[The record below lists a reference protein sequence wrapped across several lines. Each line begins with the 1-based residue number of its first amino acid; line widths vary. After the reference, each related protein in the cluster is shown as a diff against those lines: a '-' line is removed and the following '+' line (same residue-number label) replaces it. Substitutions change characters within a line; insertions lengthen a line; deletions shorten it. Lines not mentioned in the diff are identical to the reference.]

1 MARLKF
7 GYNTNGFAHHAL
19 EDALRIISDLGYD
32 GVALTLDVH
41 HLNPFKTTQSDLRAL
56 KRLLKR
62 LRLDVV
68 IETGARYLLDPV
80 HKHEPCFISAKGAVR
95 RIAFTKKAVDI
106 AAVLEAPVVT
116 VYSGALHPRMRAEE
130 ARMRLAAGLRSVCKY
145 AASCGVIIGL
155 EPEPGMFIDTIEG
168 YAGTKRDVDHPAL
181 KLTVDVGHL
190 VCCEQDAPGY
200 IITRLADEI
209 VNAHIEDIKGAS
221 HNHLPPGEGEINF
234 RPILEAF
241 RTINFSGLIGVE
253 LSRNSH
259 NAPEAARNAIKFFN
273 KIRQV

>member
-1 MARLKF
+1 MAPLKI
-7 GYNTNGFAHHAL
+7 GYNTNGFAHHTL
-19 EDALRIISDLGYD
+19 EDALRIISGLGYD

-41 HLNPFKTTQSDLRAL
+41 HLNPFTTTRSDLRAL
-56 KRLLKR
+56 KRLLRR
-62 LRLDVV
+62 LKLDAV

-80 HKHEPCFISAKGAVR
+80 RKHEPCFVSATGAAR
-95 RIAFTKKAVDI
+95 RIAFTKKAIDI
-106 AAVLEAPVVT
+106 AAALNAPVVT
-116 VYSGALHPRMRAEE
+116 VHSGARHPRMRREE
-130 ARMRLAAGLRSVCKY
+130 ARVRLAAGLRSVCKY
-145 AASCGVIIGL
+145 AASRGVIIGL

-168 YAGTKRDVDHPAL
+168 YARIRCDVDHLAL

-209 VNAHIEDIKGAS
+209 VNAHIEDIRGAA

-241 RTINFSGLIGVE
+241 KAINFSGLIGVE

-259 NAPEAARNAIKFFN
+259 NAPEAARGAMEFFG
-273 KIRQV
+273 KIR